1 MDWPHSVARQSWA
14 RGWNCGRS
22 GRRPV
27 RVRQEV
33 APQSLFQSDWSR
45 GPLSR
50 KFKEFQLI
58 ASEFRTASREWSTPD
73 SVTLGSGL
81 GPAKMIALWLDLA
94 RYMASSAAMTS

>member
-1 MDWPHSVARQSWA
+1 MDWPHSIARQSWA

-27 RVRQEV
+27 RVRREV
-33 APQSLFQSDWSR
+33 APQPLFQFGWSR
-45 GPLSR
+45 GLLSR
-50 KFKEFQLI
+50 KFKGFQLI
-58 ASEFRTASREWSTPD
+58 ASEFRTSSRAWSTPD
-73 SVTLGSGL
+73 SVTLALGL